1 MEQLYEFL
9 MNNKGMVLYIA
20 RRVLINYKEEEV
32 MSEAYLMAH
41 EVLKDKR
48 DPFRNAKEQSVLW
61 NYLYKGFLKKRE
73 TVGYMIEED
82 IPSLQVSPDA
92 GFEHWPDIVD
102 ESFSPEEFLSQAE
115 GDGSPCEQE
124 HTHTLHN
131 KFFVCTS
138 SFQQHACLSSDGLQ
152 ALCLLSHQAI
162 IEGSGRGEAKIEAL
176 KRLFGCDNCAQLRQV
191 ILLDIIRA
199 VAKAG
204 SSIYRATCKNG
215 ARNTVL
221 VCAPT
226 ADEAS
231 SFLGEKYGEVLDLGL
246 FFNPAETDADNIGCT
261 P

>member
-1 MEQLYEFL
+1 MEQLYDFI
-9 MNNKGMVLYIA
+9 MDNKGMVLHIA
-20 RRVLINYKEEEV
+20 RRVLLNYKEEEV
-32 MSEAYLMAH
+32 ISEAYLMAH

-73 TVGYMIEED
+73 TVGYMIEEAVS
-82 IPSLQVSPDA
+82 SLQAYPDTDS
-92 GFEHWPDIVD
+92 ERWPDPAD
-102 ESFSPEEFLSQAE
+102 ESFSPENFLSQAD
-115 GDGSPCEQE
+115 GDSWSCGQE
-124 HTHTLHN
+124 YTYTLHS

-138 SFQQHACLSSDGLQ
+138 SFQQHARLSSDTLQ
-152 ALCLLSHQAI
+152 ALCLLSHHAAIEESGQA
-162 IEGSGRGEAKIEAL
+162 EAKIATL
-176 KRLFGCDNCAQLRQV
+176 KRLFGCDNSAQLRQV

-231 SFLGEKYGEVLDLGL
+231 SFLRKKYGEILDLGL
-246 FFNPAETDADNIGCT
+246 FFNPAETDADNI
-261 P
+261 

>member
-1 MEQLYEFL
+1 MEQLYDFI
-9 MNNKGMVLYIA
+9 MNNKGMVLHIA
-20 RRVLINYKEEEV
+20 RRVLLNYKEEEV
-32 MSEAYLMAH
+32 ISEAYLMAH

-82 IPSLQVSPDA
+82 VCSLQMYPDTDS
-92 GFEHWPDIVD
+92 EHWPDPAG
-102 ESFSPEEFLSQAE
+102 ESFSPEDFPHQAD

-138 SFQQHACLSSDGLQ
+138 SFQQHACLSSDSLQ
-152 ALCLLSHQAI
+152 ALCLLSHQTAI
-162 IEGSGRGEAKIEAL
+162 EKSGDGEAKIEAL
-176 KRLFGCDNCAQLRQV
+176 KRLFGCANCAQLRQV

-204 SSIYRATCKNG
+204 SSIYRATCRNG
-215 ARNTVL
+215 ASNTVL

-231 SFLGEKYGEVLDLGL
+231 SFLGGRYGEVLELRL
-246 FFNPAETDADNIGCT
+246 FFNPVETDADNI
-261 P
+261 

>member
-1 MEQLYEFL
+1 MEQLYDFI
-9 MNNKGMVLYIA
+9 MNNKGMVLHIA
-20 RRVLINYKEEEV
+20 RRVLLNYKEEEV
-32 MSEAYLMAH
+32 MNEAYLMAH

-82 IPSLQVSPDA
+82 VSSLQAYHDTD
-92 GFEHWPDIVD
+92 FEHWPDPAG
-102 ESFSPEEFLSQAE
+102 ESFSPEDLPCQAD

-131 KFFVCTS
+131 KFFVCTG
-138 SFQQHACLSSDGLQ
+138 SFQHHACLSSDALQ
-152 ALCLLSHQAI
+152 ALCLLSHQAA
-162 IEGSGRGEAKIEAL
+162 IEGSGQGEAKIESL
-176 KRLFGCDNCAQLRQV
+176 KRLFGCANCAQLRQV

-199 VAKAG
+199 VAKTG

-215 ARNTVL
+215 AHNTVL

-226 ADEAS
+226 ADEAC
-231 SFLGEKYGEVLDLGL
+231 SFLGGKYGEILDLRL
-246 FFNPAETDADNIGCT
+246 FFDPAGTDADNI
-261 P
+261 